1 MKNKYV
7 VLVYAPNGSVWSRR
21 YYPTEA
27 EARSYR
33 AEILARYMQFEA
45 EIVKL

>member
-7 VLVYAPNGSVWSRR
+7 VLIYAPNGSVWGRR

-33 AEILARYMQFEA
+33 AEILARYLQFEV

>member
-7 VLVYAPNGSVWSRR
+7 ALIYAPNGSVWSRM

-27 EARSYR
+27 EARSFR
-33 AEILARYMQFEA
+33 AEILARYLQFEV